1 MGRMLW
7 SIQYKVDPDHFLDLE
22 LDRDSELELDL
33 DSDLE
38 LDNVFIARAR
48 SLYRSDWVVVT
59 RLYRGPM
66 LCILMNFM
74 LGLNLR

>member
-7 SIQYKVDPDHFLDLE
+7 NIQYKVDPDHFLDLE
-22 LDRDSELELDL
+22 LDLDSE
-33 DSDLE
+33 LE
-38 LDNVFIARAR
+38 LDNVFITRAR

-66 LCILMNFM
+66 LCILMIFM

>member
-7 SIQYKVDPDHFLDLE
+7 SIQYKVDLDLE

-33 DSDLE
+33 DSELE

-48 SLYRSDWVVVT
+48 SLYQSDWVVVT
-59 RLYRGPM
+59 RH
-66 LCILMNFM
+66 
-74 LGLNLR
+74 